1 MTIKKYTGKTKEE
14 AIEAAKRELGS
25 QVVIMNIKEIKPKG
39 VLGIF
44 KAPLYEVTAAM
55 EGNEPA
61 PVPTYK
67 APSAYS
73 PSVEGNHFNAVADE
87 AFHTVLNSKDVPTA
101 IDTLK
106 KPQSYSDAYASTKEN
121 PSLDINEQD
130 LKSAFREI
138 SEVMEKNENRAKTK
152 PVKPIEPVITEEPKK
167 DTVSSPVK
175 KEFVPLQSVM
185 NQTKFGNAPALES
198 NEQNN
203 FLKML
208 YNILMDNEVDEK
220 YVNQILDDL
229 GNVISGSSS
238 LDYLISNVYQKMVLK
253 FGSANTITLSE
264 NRPKIVFV
272 IGPTGVGKTTTIAK
286 IASKFKFEKKNNVA
300 FITTDTYRIAATDQ
314 LNVYAGILSAPLSIV
329 VDVDDFNDE
338 VKKYSDM
345 DLVLVD
351 TAGFSHKN
359 QAQKDDLKKLLSNVS
374 DEYEKEIYLV
384 LSATTKYQD
393 LKEIVDTYREF
404 TNFKIIFTKL
414 DETRAY
420 GNILNMKMY
429 TGADLSY
436 VTTGQNVPDDIEEID
451 SQKIVKTLLGG
462 K

>member
-14 AIEAAKRELGS
+14 AIETAKKELGS

-55 EGNEPA
+55 EGTEPA
-61 PVPTYK
+61 PVFKTAMQ
-67 APSAYS
+67 APST
-73 PSVEGNHFNAVADE
+73 PEPEGRHFDAAADE
-87 AFHTVLNSKDVPTA
+87 SFRTVLNSKDVPTA

-106 KPQSYSDAYASTKEN
+106 KPQSYAEAYAQAPVQPSANPLQNEN
-121 PSLDINEQD
+121 SNLGFTEQD

-138 SEVMEKNENRAKTK
+138 NEVVEKSETAAKPK
-152 PVKPIEPVITEEPKK
+152 PEVKPEP
-167 DTVSSPVK
+167 K
-175 KEFVPLQSVM
+175 KEFVPLQSAL
-185 NQTKFGNAPALES
+185 NQPIRKESAMLES
-198 NEQNN
+198 GEQNN
-203 FLKML
+203 FIKML

-229 GNVISGSSS
+229 GSVISSSNS

-253 FGSANTITLSE
+253 FGYISPIQLSE
-264 NRPKIVFV
+264 NRPKLVFV

-286 IASKFKFEKKNNVA
+286 LASKFKFEKKKNVA

-329 VDVDDFNDE
+329 VDVNDFNDE
-338 VKKYSDM
+338 VKKYKDM

-359 QAQKDDLKKLLSNVS
+359 QAQKDDLKKLLSNVG

-393 LKEIVDTYREF
+393 LKEIVDTYKEF
-404 TNFKIIFTKL
+404 TDFKIIFTKL
-414 DETRAY
+414 DETGAY

-436 VTTGQNVPDDIEEID
+436 VTTGQNVPDDIEEMD

>member
-14 AIEAAKRELGS
+14 AIETAKKELGT
-25 QVVIMNIKEIKPKG
+25 QVVIMNIKQIKPKG
-39 VLGIF
+39 VIGIF
-44 KAPLYEVTAAM
+44 KAPIYEVTVAI
-55 EGNEPA
+55 EENESAPVFKPA
-61 PVPTYK
+61 PMKEPVT
-67 APSAYS
+67 
-73 PSVEGNHFNAVADE
+73 EGNHFDMVADE
-87 AFHTVLNSKDVPTA
+87 SFHSVLNSKDVPTA

-106 KPQSYSDAYASTKEN
+106 KPQSYSDAYANTK
-121 PSLDINEQD
+121 PSSNLSFNEQD

-138 SEVMEKNENRAKTK
+138 SEVMEKSEAAPQKEVPYKAPEKK
-152 PVKPIEPVITEEPKK
+152 PEPVEQKPK
-167 DTVSSPVK
+167 P
-175 KEFVPLQSVM
+175 EFVPLQSM
-185 NQTKFGNAPALES
+185 MSQKPLGNAPTLEAS
-198 NEQNN
+198 EQNN

-229 GNVISGSSS
+229 GNVISQSNS

-253 FGSANTITLSE
+253 FGSPSPITLSE
-264 NRPKIVFV
+264 RRPKIVFV

-286 IASKFKFEKKNNVA
+286 IASKFKFEKKKNVA
-300 FITTDTYRIAATDQ
+300 FITTDTYRIAATEQ

-329 VDVDDFNDE
+329 VDVNDFNDE
-338 VKKYSDM
+338 VKKYKDM

-359 QAQKDDLKKLLSNVS
+359 QAQKDDLKKLLSNIG
-374 DEYEKEIYLV
+374 DEYEKEIFLV

-393 LKEIVDTYREF
+393 LKEIVNTYRSF
-404 TNFKIIFTKL
+404 TDFKIIFTKL
-414 DETRAY
+414 DETSAY
-420 GNILNMKMY
+420 GNLLNIKMY

>member
-14 AIEAAKRELGS
+14 AIETAKKELGS

-44 KAPLYEVTAAM
+44 KAPIYEVTAAM
-55 EGNEPA
+55 EGTEPA
-61 PVPTYK
+61 P
-67 APSAYS
+67 APVFTPVKPM
-73 PSVEGNHFNAVADE
+73 PSTPVLEGTHFDAAADE
-87 AFHTVLNSKDVPTA
+87 SFKTVLNSKDVPTA

-106 KPQSYSDAYASTKEN
+106 KPQSYADAYAQTSNQSAAQKMTKET
-121 PSLDINEQD
+121 SDLGFTEQD

-138 SEVMEKNENRAKTK
+138 NEVVEKSENIKK
-152 PVKPIEPVITEEPKK
+152 PNPQQKVEPQ
-167 DTVSSPVK
+167 
-175 KEFVPLQSVM
+175 KEFVPLQSTL
-185 NQTKFGNAPALES
+185 NQPLRKESAMLETG
-198 NEQNN
+198 EQNS
-203 FLKML
+203 FIKML

-229 GNVISGSSS
+229 GNVISSSNS

-264 NRPKIVFV
+264 NRPKLVFV

-286 IASKFKFEKKNNVA
+286 IASKFKFEKKKNVA

-329 VDVDDFNDE
+329 VDVNDFNDE
-338 VKKYSDM
+338 VKKYKDM

-359 QAQKDDLKKLLSNVS
+359 QAQKDDLKKLLSNVG

-393 LKEIVDTYREF
+393 LKEIVDTYRGF
-404 TNFKIIFTKL
+404 TDFKIIFTKL
-414 DETRAY
+414 DETSAY

>member
-14 AIEAAKRELGS
+14 AIETAKKEMGT
-25 QVVIMNIKEIKPKG
+25 QVVIMNIKQIKPKG
-39 VLGIF
+39 VIGIF
-44 KAPLYEVTAAM
+44 KSPIYEVTVAIEENESNPVFQPAPVKEPAM
-55 EGNEPA
+55 EG
-61 PVPTYK
+61 K
-67 APSAYS
+67 
-73 PSVEGNHFNAVADE
+73 HFDMVADE
-87 AFHTVLNSKDVPTA
+87 SFHSVLNSKDVPTA

-106 KPQSYSDAYASTKEN
+106 KPQSYSDAYSNTKSSPN
-121 PSLDINEQD
+121 LGFNEQD

-138 SEVMEKNENRAKTK
+138 NEVMEKSEPALQKETTPKTPEPK
-152 PVKPIEPVITEEPKK
+152 TDAVKPQAKQ
-167 DTVSSPVK
+167 
-175 KEFVPLQSVM
+175 EFVPLQSM
-185 NQTKFGNAPALES
+185 IAQKPLRNAPSLEAS
-198 NEQNN
+198 EQNN

-229 GNVISGSSS
+229 GNVISQSNS

-253 FGSANTITLSE
+253 FGSPSPITLSE
-264 NRPKIVFV
+264 RRPKIVFV

-286 IASKFKFEKKNNVA
+286 IASKFKFEKKKNVA
-300 FITTDTYRIAATDQ
+300 FITTDTYRIAATEQ
-314 LNVYAGILSAPLSIV
+314 LNVYAGILSAPLSVV
-329 VDVDDFNDE
+329 VDVNDFNDE
-338 VKKYSDM
+338 VKKYKDM

-359 QAQKDDLKKLLSNVS
+359 QAQKDDLKKLLSNIG
-374 DEYEKEIYLV
+374 DAYEKEIFLV

-393 LKEIVDTYREF
+393 LKEIVNTYQSF
-404 TNFKIIFTKL
+404 TDFKIIFTKL
-414 DETRAY
+414 DETSAY
-420 GNILNMKMY
+420 GNLLNIKMY

>member
-14 AIEAAKRELGS
+14 AIATAKKELGN

-44 KAPLYEVTAAM
+44 KAPIYEVTAAM
-55 EGNEPA
+55 EGNEPS
-61 PVPTYK
+61 PVFKPEAISK
-67 APSAYS
+67 PVA
-73 PSVEGNHFNAVADE
+73 EGNHFNAVADE
-87 AFHTVLNSKDVPTA
+87 SFTSVLNSKDVPSA

-106 KPQSYSDAYASTKEN
+106 KPQPYAEAYAPKKETS
-121 PSLDINEQD
+121 PLGFNEQD

-138 SEVMEKNENRAKTK
+138 GEVVEKSEAVLK
-152 PVKPIEPVITEEPKK
+152 PVNKPEPVKRQEEKK
-167 DTVSSPVK
+167 PQEK
-175 KEFVPLQSVM
+175 KEFVPLQSVISKP
-185 NQTKFGNAPALES
+185 TFSNAPALES
-198 NEQNN
+198 SQQNN

-229 GNVISGSSS
+229 GNVISSGAS

-264 NRPKIVFV
+264 RRPKVVFV

-286 IASKFKFEKKNNVA
+286 IASKFKFEKKKNVA

-329 VDVDDFNDE
+329 VDVNDFNDE
-338 VKKYSDM
+338 VKKYKDM

-359 QAQKDDLKKLLSNVS
+359 QAQKDDLKKLLNNIG
-374 DEYEKEIYLV
+374 DEYETEIYLV

-393 LKEIVDTYREF
+393 LKEIVDTYKAF
-404 TNFKIIFTKL
+404 TDFKIIFTKL
-414 DETRAY
+414 DETSSY